1 MKFAGCHNDGV
12 ELICATLH
20 QRVSLNQNVCE
31 NATGGAHAALRS
43 REERLTHGTHNALE
57 DPRNA
62 DVRIHINGELLHR
75 DDAKISVFDSGYLVG
90 DGVWEGLRLHEG
102 VLVFLDEHLD
112 RLWQGATTVGI
123 DLGMTRQE
131 LTQKIQQTLAANQMT
146 DGVHV
151 RVMVTRG
158 IKKTP
163 SQDPRLTIS
172 GPNLVIIAEHK
183 TADPSSRDR
192 GVSLFTST
200 IRRGSPD
207 YLDPRLNCHSKLHE
221 VQALMQ
227 ALEAGADEA
236 LMLDIH
242 GFVATCNA
250 TNFFIVRG
258 EQVWT
263 STGKY
268 CMNGITR
275 SKVIAVC
282 EQAGITCQQKD
293 FSLFDVYGADEAFV
307 TGTFG
312 GLTPVIS
319 VDGRQIGAA
328 CEAPAEGSDAAGR
341 STGDGPTGPMTR
353 RLQRLYEETIE
364 LAAEQD
370 TVQAGATSD

>member
-1 MKFAGCHNDGV
+1 MADNVVTAREGSPQVRTPQVVIEDSEIFA
-12 ELICATLH
+12 A
-20 QRVSLNQNVCE
+20 
-31 NATGGAHAALRS
+31 
-43 REERLTHGTHNALE
+43 
-57 DPRNA
+57 
-62 DVRIHINGELLHR
+62 
-75 DDAKISVFDSGYLVG
+75 
-90 DGVWEGLRLHEG
+90 HEG
-102 VLVFLDEHLD
+102 GKLSVALKSPLD
-112 RLWQGATTVGI
+112 
-123 DLGMTRQE
+123 
-131 LTQKIQQTLAANQMT
+131 TQRALSIAYTPGVAQVSRAIAADKTLAANGMT

-183 TADPSSRDR
+183 TADPASRER
-192 GVSLFTST
+192 GVRLFTSS

-221 VQALMQ
+221 VMALVQ

-250 TNFFIVRG
+250 TNFFIVHG
-258 EQVWT
+258 DEVWT
-263 STGKY
+263 STGQY

-275 SKVIAVC
+275 GKVLELGEA
-282 EQAGITCQQKD
+282 AGITCRQKN

-312 GLTPVIS
+312 GLTPVTS
-319 VDGRQIGAA
+319 VDGR
-328 CEAPAEGSDAAGR
+328 PL
-341 STGDGPTGPMTR
+341 GDSAMGQMTR
-353 RLQRLYEETIE
+353 RLQSLYEAAIETAVAE
-364 LAAEQD
+364 AAR
-370 TVQAGATSD
+370 SS